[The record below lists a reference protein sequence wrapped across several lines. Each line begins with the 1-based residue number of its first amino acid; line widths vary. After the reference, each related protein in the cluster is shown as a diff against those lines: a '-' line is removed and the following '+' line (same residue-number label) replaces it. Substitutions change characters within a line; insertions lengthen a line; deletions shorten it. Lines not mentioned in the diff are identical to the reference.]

1 MRTFT
6 ATQAKQNFG
15 ELLDTINSDD
25 VSITRNGREVALVT
39 RSKRNELTSGI
50 PDIVEAKRK
59 IIFSYFNGELPLYK
73 AMRLGGY
80 QWYGELLNDAKR
92 FNISMPA
99 TTEEQNKIMMD
110 SLLKKLNGEN
120 HD

>member
-15 ELLDTINSDD
+15 ELLDAINSDD
-25 VSITRNGREVALVT
+25 VSITRNGREIAVVT
-39 RSKRNELTSGI
+39 QSKRNKISSGYL
-50 PDIVEAKRK
+50 DIATEKKR
-59 IIFSYFNGELPLYK
+59 IITGYFNGELPRYK

-92 FNISMPA
+92 LNITMPA
-99 TTEEQNKIMMD
+99 TSDEQNKIMMD
-110 SLLKKLNGEN
+110 SLLKKLNGA
-120 HD
+120 DYD